1 MAEIEEIL
9 DSDYWKS
16 ANIIHDLDVT
26 AYVEGLD
33 DECFWRDVFRKY
45 ASSLRI
51 LFFSYSRDGKLK
63 NGKPFVLNDENLRNA
78 GKNLILCVDSDYDY
92 LVGNQKLSNPYVF
105 HTYTYSI
112 ENYKL
117 SPQGLTS
124 IIQKAAIPRDDQK
137 IFSFE
142 IFLSEYS
149 KYIYPL
155 FLYILFFEKKKLADI
170 ESGLSPNEIET
181 EAFLENPHL
190 NEMLCVKPS
199 QVDALNNGKSC
210 LEFIQTN
217 VASLVAQ
224 LNEKYPEIEL
234 SEVEE
239 ELEFK
244 QISETEIFWYMRG
257 HLLYNCVITII
268 MQALIKEYR
277 QETINSYKTQCDTT
291 QREQK
296 VKEYKNKVK
305 DIDWK
310 TLLYTNY
317 FDCLTFDC
325 CPTLKYIERD
335 ITAYLKSQVGLSVA

>member
-45 ASSLRI
+45 APSLRI
-51 LFFSYSRDGKLK
+51 LFSPYSRDGKLK
-63 NGKPFVLNDENLRNA
+63 NGKKFVLNDENLQNA

-149 KYIYPL
+149 KCIYPL
-155 FLYILFFEKKKLADI
+155 FLYILFFEKQKLADI
-170 ESGLSPNEIET
+170 ESGLAPNEIKTET
-181 EAFLENPHL
+181 LLKNSYLH
-190 NEMLCVKPS
+190 EMLCVKSS

-210 LEFIQTN
+210 LEFIQNN
-217 VASLVAQ
+217 VTSIVAK
-224 LNEKYPEIEL
+224 LSEKYPEIEL

-239 ELEFK
+239 ELKLK

-257 HLLYNCVITII
+257 HLLYNSVIIII
-268 MQALIKEYR
+268 MQKLIKDYR
-277 QETINSYKTQCDTT
+277 QEKRNEYKTHSDTT
-291 QREQK
+291 QRENK
-296 VKEYKNKVK
+296 LKEYNNKVK
-305 DIDWK
+305 YIDWK

-325 CPTLKYIERD
+325 CPTLKYIECD
-335 ITAYLKSQVGLSVA
+335 ITAYLKSQVGLSVV